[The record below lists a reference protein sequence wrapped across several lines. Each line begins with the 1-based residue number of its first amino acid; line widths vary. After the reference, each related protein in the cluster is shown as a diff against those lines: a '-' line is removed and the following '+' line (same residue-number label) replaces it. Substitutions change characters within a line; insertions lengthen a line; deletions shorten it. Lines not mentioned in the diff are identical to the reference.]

1 MFGYPRTVAE
11 VLRPNKTYKPGVI
24 SAVKKFKRAKT
35 WKEVE
40 GSPFAESEFDDINDY
55 RFACMKTLI
64 RELAEIYEI
73 NVPVLQMLEITNG
86 DSGSSSYHP
95 ASHTITMRG
104 RLSVVTLLHEFGHA
118 RGFGEKKACIFSI
131 NLFKRVFP
139 KQYERLLPVGHTLR
153 RDLANLESV
162 RSSMESDGSL
172 LQRVHLVLGD

>member
-24 SAVKKFKRAKT
+24 LAVKKFKRAKT

-40 GSPFAESEFDDINDY
+40 GSPFAESAYSDIIEY

-64 RELAEIYEI
+64 SELAEIYEM
-73 NVPVLQMLEITNG
+73 NVPVLVMDGITDNG
-86 DSGSSSYHP
+86 NSGGSSYNTMSN
-95 ASHTITMRG
+95 TITMRG
-104 RLSVVTLLHEFGHA
+104 RLSIVTLLHEFGHA

-139 KQYERLLPVGHTLR
+139 KQYERLLTVKHTLR
-153 RDLANLESV
+153 RDLANLESA
-162 RSSMESDGSL
+162 RERRENGAL
-172 LQRVHLVLGD
+172 LVQRMHSVAD